1 MPITREQ
8 LVGLEA
14 PFEVIADN
22 DGRRATVTGFS
33 ENDPLGVGGGMLPD
47 MPCAYYEGGGWNL
60 VEDMMQHFS
69 LPADQSS

>member
-14 PFEVIADN
+14 PFELISDG

-33 ENDPLGVGGGMLPD
+33 ETDPLGVGGGMLPH

-60 VEDMMQHFS
+60 VEDMMRYFS
-69 LPADQSS
+69 LPDQKSS